1 VVSFLARRAGHTL
14 IYGRRD
20 ITVEQI
26 NNTTGTVDY
35 LHHDQQGS
43 TRLLTGST
51 GTVTGKCTYSA
62 YGIST
67 CEGTATTPLG
77 FDGEYTSPDTGLI
90 YMRARVYD
98 PATAQFLTRD
108 PLAAISGEPY
118 SYAGDNPVNESDP
131 TGLLFGI
138 NLPSWE
144 EAGEA
149 VAGWGDTITFG
160 GTKWVREQLGDENV
174 NTCSGAYQGGGVA
187 GLVTGALIPGEDD
200 AEAAELGVEGADEG
214 ELAATPEGRP
224 YSAHYLNDTGPVRN
238 IPGSV
243 VDETITQATQTTN
256 LGDRTVY
263 YDAKNDVT
271 VVQSNTTGK
280 VMSVRKGEP

>member
-1 VVSFLARRAGHTL
+1 
-14 IYGRRD
+14 
-20 ITVEQI
+20 
-26 NNTTGTVDY
+26 
-35 LHHDQQGS
+35 
-43 TRLLTGST
+43 
-51 GTVTGKCTYSA
+51 
-62 YGIST
+62 
-67 CEGTATTPLG
+67 
-77 FDGEYTSPDTGLI
+77 
-90 YMRARVYD
+90 M
-98 PATAQFLTRD
+98 
-108 PLAAISGEPY
+108 
-118 SYAGDNPVNESDP
+118 
-131 TGLLFGI
+131 
-138 NLPSWE
+138 
-144 EAGEA
+144 
-149 VAGWGDTITFG
+149 
-160 GTKWVREQLGDENV
+160 